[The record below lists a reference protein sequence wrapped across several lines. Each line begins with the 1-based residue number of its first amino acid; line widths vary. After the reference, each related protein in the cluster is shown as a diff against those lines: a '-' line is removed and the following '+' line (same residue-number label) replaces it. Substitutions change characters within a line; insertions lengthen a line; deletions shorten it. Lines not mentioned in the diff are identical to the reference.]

1 MSNSNDYAYTV
12 TEVDPLYGTDFVL
25 GIFMTMEAAET
36 ARKQATDHHVVTAA
50 RARGVYYSIIGY
62 QIGKVYR

>member
-1 MSNSNDYAYTV
+1 MSNSNAYAYTV
-12 TEVDPLYGTDFVL
+12 TEVDPVYDTDFVL

-36 ARKQATDHHVVTAA
+36 ARKEAAA
-50 RARGVYYSIIGY
+50 RLDVVPAARGVYYCITGY